1 MLLITSFSSGDKTTK
16 KLQKFDFNVLNVFTR
31 EKTAELF
38 AYRHNRGNL
47 LNP

>member
-1 MLLITSFSSGDKTTK
+1 MLLITSFSSGDKRTK

-31 EKTAELF
+31 ENTAELF
-38 AYRHNRGNL
+38 AYRHHRENL